1 MRIFY
6 SLLGGF
12 LSLLFMQPV
21 WADDLPQPQG
31 PIILEV
37 HGELKSYN
45 KGQSAVFDRTMLTD
59 LGMQTITTS
68 TPWHKS
74 VISFEGP
81 SGKSLLEKLGITK
94 GMMTISAL
102 NNYSAKVPVR
112 DFFEKGAILAI
123 KADGENLSVRNK
135 GPVFVIYPYD
145 QNPDLANDKY
155 YVRSVWQVKSIK
167 IANE

>member
-6 SLLGGF
+6 SFLAGF
-12 LSLLFMQPV
+12 LSLVFVQSV
-21 WADDLPQPQG
+21 WADDLAHPKG

-45 KGQSAVFDRTMLTD
+45 KGKSAVFDRAMLTE

-81 SGKSLLEKLGITK
+81 SGKSLLEKLGVTK

-102 NNYSAKVPVR
+102 NNYSAKVPVS
-112 DFFEKGAILAI
+112 DFFETGAILAI
-123 KADGENLSVRNK
+123 KADGDNLSVRNK
-135 GPVFVIYPYD
+135 GPVFIIYPYD
-145 QNPDLANDKY
+145 QNPKLANDKY
-155 YVRSVWQVKSIK
+155 YVRSVWQVKAIN
-167 IANE
+167 IENE